1 MNIIINNCLNIFPFY
16 KKLIRRTY

>member
-1 MNIIINNCLNIFPFY
+1 LNIFPFY